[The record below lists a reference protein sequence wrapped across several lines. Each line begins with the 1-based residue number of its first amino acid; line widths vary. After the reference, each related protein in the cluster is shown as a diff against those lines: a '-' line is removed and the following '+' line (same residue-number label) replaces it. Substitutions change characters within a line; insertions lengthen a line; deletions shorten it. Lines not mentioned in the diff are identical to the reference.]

1 MLDFVYF
8 PFVPLRKN
16 ISLQGVKVA
25 LDSRNNDQS
34 PINKVVTGRRD
45 KNPASS
51 ICASTYYSEKEP
63 KHVAFFLVRDIFFLR
78 YSEEVSGAPFTYT
91 VQKWRSEEARA

>member
-16 ISLQGVKVA
+16 ISRQCVNVA
-25 LDSRNNDQS
+25 LDSRNDDQS
-34 PINKVVTGRRD
+34 PTNKVVTGRQD

-51 ICASTYYSEKEP
+51 ICASTY
-63 KHVAFFLVRDIFFLR
+63 
-78 YSEEVSGAPFTYT
+78 
-91 VQKWRSEEARA
+91 